1 MLSFSQLFSLCYEL
15 NLQTKS
21 NLTIVLDF
29 NAGAIAI
36 LDLTPYSDLGFGKT
50 IKEMVS

>member
-1 MLSFSQLFSLCYEL
+1 MLTFSQLFSLCFGL

-29 NAGAIAI
+29 NAGAIVI
-36 LDLTPYSDLGFGKT
+36 LDLTPYSKLGFRKT
-50 IKEMVS
+50 IDEMFS